1 MILLNVNMANKFK
14 KLAPF
19 LQVIYEIKCFLKI
32 VYILKGNWKNF
43 KKHWTT
49 TIGWFGRSL
58 YEKFYLQVIYDPMQM
73 SMFA

>member
-1 MILLNVNMANKFK
+1 MILLNVNVANKFK

-43 KKHWTT
+43 
-49 TIGWFGRSL
+49 
-58 YEKFYLQVIYDPMQM
+58 
-73 SMFA
+73 